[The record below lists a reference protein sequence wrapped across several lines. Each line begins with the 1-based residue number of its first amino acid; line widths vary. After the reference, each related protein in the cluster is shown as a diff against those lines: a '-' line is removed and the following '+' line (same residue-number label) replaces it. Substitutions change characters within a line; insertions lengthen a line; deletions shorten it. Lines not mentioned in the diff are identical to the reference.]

1 MSAYDNPKLI
11 NDQSALAWAAAA
23 QQVSNS
29 VVSAFDKIVK
39 FQNDQKEVSDKKQEV
54 FDIAWNAQSLSQ
66 YQTLSEVSDQLEDA
80 GVQNSIIKNAQDI
93 QKRLMN
99 GIGKEGD
106 KDYKMGSIEAATI
119 LKTRGVDKDEREKL
133 NEIITKANSNLKTT
147 TKTAGIIMTDVAQI
161 EPFKDTPG
169 PGRNQYWQ
177 GNTFAEQL
185 GSQLAG
191 FSLSN
196 MASDG
201 ITLDKKELTL
211 ADNGNQIL
219 TVVNTVSKDNPIIEA
234 WGINIDNKGLG
245 QMVKGKDTSNMYK
258 VNDDGSVTFTF
269 EKDMSNWDGDLL
281 QETELATDYKTI
293 MVDQNVLGPNG
304 KELAEGFSTYLPET
318 VTNSSNGRM
327 QVQTREF
334 VDIKKIDS
342 IMQES
347 LVGRLKGLYNLPPG
361 EKKAYMEQR
370 LGLGDVDISK
380 FAMLNEQQQTDWLRI
395 AEIGKMREQFG
406 LTSTEGVVDLQKR
419 KNPITDKLY
428 TEEEAKEYLNQLPGF
443 NMKRVLVDE
452 DLLEEMTTAGIVGY
466 REGEYA
472 YFEMSEPK
480 TMAKPVRTGNSS
492 NSSINTYRRTQ
503 AGLLQD
509 PTSTMKVQGNK
520 AQYGSEVKRMLVFD
534 ATTRTWL
541 PKVLKSNSVSVPTT
555 LADGTTVRVS
565 SKEEK
570 WVTDTTNPLL
580 QGIDTKNKS
589 AFTGWLGY

>member
-54 FDIAWNAQSLSQ
+54 FDLAWNAQSLSQ

-106 KDYKMGSIEAATI
+106 EDYKMGSIEAATI

-161 EPFKDTPG
+161 EPFKGTPG

-177 GNTFAEQL
+177 GNNFAEQL

-211 ADNGNQIL
+211 DDNGNQIL
-219 TVVNTVSKDNPIIEA
+219 TVVNTVSKDNPIIKN
-234 WGINIDNKGLG
+234 WGINVDNKGLG
-245 QMVKGKDTSNMYK
+245 QMVKGKDTSNMFK

-281 QETELATDYKTI
+281 KETPESTDYKKI
-293 MVDQNVLGPNG
+293 MIDQNILDGND
-304 KELAEGFSTYLPET
+304 LAEGFSTYLPET
-318 VTNSSNGRM
+318 VTSSNNGRM
-327 QVQTREF
+327 MIQTREF

-342 IMQES
+342 IMRED
-347 LVGRLKGLYNLPPG
+347 LVGRLKGLYSLPPG

-370 LGLGDVDISK
+370 LGLGDVDINK
-380 FAMLNEQQQTDWLRI
+380 FAMMNEQQQSDWLEI

-406 LTSTEGVVDLQKR
+406 LTSTESVDDLQKR

-428 TEEEAKEYLNQLPGF
+428 TEEEAKEHLNQLPGF
-443 NMKRVLVDE
+443 NMKRVLVDN

-492 NSSINTYRRTQ
+492 AINTYRSKQ

-509 PTSTMKVQGNK
+509 PTSTQKVQGNK
-520 AQYGSEVKRMLVFD
+520 AQYGSMVKRMLVFD

-541 PKVLKSNSVSVPTT
+541 PKVWKSTSVSVPTT

-580 QGIDTKNKS
+580 EGIDTKNKT

>member
-23 QQVSNS
+23 QQVSSS

-39 FQNDQKEVSDKKQEV
+39 FQNDQKEVSDKKQQV

-161 EPFKDTPG
+161 EPFKGTPG

-177 GNTFAEQL
+177 GNNFAEQL

-211 ADNGNQIL
+211 DDNGNQIL
-219 TVVNTVSKDNPIIEA
+219 TVVNTVSKDNPIIKN
-234 WGINIDNKGLG
+234 WGINVDNKGLG

-342 IMQES
+342 IMKES
-347 LVGRLKGLYNLPPG
+347 LVGRLKGLYSLPPG

-370 LGLGDVDISK
+370 LGLGDVDINK
-380 FAMLNEQQQTDWLRI
+380 FAMMNEQQQSDWLEI

-428 TEEEAKEYLNQLPGF
+428 TEDEAKEYLNQLPGF
-443 NMKRVLVDE
+443 NMKRVLVDD
-452 DLLEEMTTAGIVGY
+452 DLLEEMTTAGVVGY
-466 REGEYA
+466 NKGEYA

-492 NSSINTYRRTQ
+492 AINTYRSKQ

-509 PTSTMKVQGNK
+509 PTSTQKVQGNK
-520 AQYGSEVKRMLVFD
+520 AQYGSMVKRMLVFD

-541 PKVLKSNSVSVPTT
+541 PKVWKSTSVSVPTT

-580 QGIDTKNKS
+580 EGIDTKNKS
-589 AFTGWLGY
+589 AFAGWLGY

>member
-106 KDYKMGSIEAATI
+106 EDYKMGSIEAATI

-161 EPFKDTPG
+161 EPFKGTPG

-196 MASDG
+196 MDSDG
-201 ITLDKKELTL
+201 IKLDKKELTL

-219 TVVNTVSKDNPIIEA
+219 TVVNTVSKDNPIIKN
-234 WGINIDNKGLG
+234 WGINVDNKGLG
-245 QMVKGKDTSNMYK
+245 QMVKGKDTSNMFK

-342 IMQES
+342 IMKES
-347 LVGRLKGLYNLPPG
+347 LVGRLKGLYSLPPG

-370 LGLGDVDISK
+370 LGLGDVDINK
-380 FAMLNEQQQTDWLRI
+380 FAMMNEQQQSDWLEI

-443 NMKRVLVDE
+443 NMKRVLVDD

-466 REGEYA
+466 NKGEYA

-492 NSSINTYRRTQ
+492 AINTYRSKQ

-509 PTSTMKVQGNK
+509 PTSTQKVQGNK
-520 AQYGSEVKRMLVFD
+520 AQYGSMVKRMLVFD

-541 PKVLKSNSVSVPTT
+541 PKVWKSTSVSVPTT

-580 QGIDTKNKS
+580 EGIDTKNKS
-589 AFTGWLGY
+589 AFAGWLGY

>member
-39 FQNDQKEVSDKKQEV
+39 FQNDQKEVSDKKQQV

-106 KDYKMGSIEAATI
+106 EDYKMGSIEAATI

-161 EPFKDTPG
+161 EPFKGTPG

-177 GNTFAEQL
+177 GNNFAEQL

-211 ADNGNQIL
+211 DDNGNQIL
-219 TVVNTVSKDNPIIEA
+219 TVVNTVSKDNPIIKN
-234 WGINIDNKGLG
+234 WGINVDNKGLG
-245 QMVKGKDTSNMYK
+245 QMVKGKDTSNMFK

-281 QETELATDYKTI
+281 KETPESTDYKKI
-293 MVDQNVLGPNG
+293 MIDQNILDGND
-304 KELAEGFSTYLPET
+304 LAEGFSTYLPET
-318 VTNSSNGRM
+318 VTSSNNGRM
-327 QVQTREF
+327 MIQTREF

-342 IMQES
+342 IMRED
-347 LVGRLKGLYNLPPG
+347 LVGRLKGLYSLPPG

-370 LGLGDVDISK
+370 LGLGDVDINK
-380 FAMLNEQQQTDWLRI
+380 FAMMNEQQQSDWLEI

-428 TEEEAKEYLNQLPGF
+428 TEEEAKEHLNQLPGF
-443 NMKRVLVDE
+443 NMKRVLVDD
-452 DLLEEMTTAGIVGY
+452 DLLEEMTTAGVVGY
-466 REGEYA
+466 NKGEYA

-492 NSSINTYRRTQ
+492 AINTYRSKQ

-509 PTSTMKVQGNK
+509 PTSTQKVQGNK
-520 AQYGSEVKRMLVFD
+520 AQYGSMVKRMLVFD
-534 ATTRTWL
+534 AATRTWL
-541 PKVLKSNSVSVPTT
+541 PKVWKSTSVSVPTT

-580 QGIDTKNKS
+580 EGIDTKNKS
-589 AFTGWLGY
+589 AFAGWLGY

>member
-39 FQNDQKEVSDKKQEV
+39 FQNDQKEVSDKKQQV

-161 EPFKDTPG
+161 EPFKGTPG

-196 MASDG
+196 MNSDG

-219 TVVNTVSKDNPIIEA
+219 TVVNTVSKDSPIIEA
-234 WGINIDNKGLG
+234 WGINVDNKGLG

-342 IMQES
+342 IMKES
-347 LVGRLKGLYNLPPG
+347 LVGRLKGLYSLPPG

-370 LGLGDVDISK
+370 LGLGEVDINK
-380 FAMLNEQQQTDWLRI
+380 FAMLNEQQQSDWLEI

-428 TEEEAKEYLNQLPGF
+428 TEDEAKEYLNQLPGF
-443 NMKRVLVDE
+443 NMKRVLVDD
-452 DLLEEMTTAGIVGY
+452 DLLEEMTTAGVVGY
-466 REGEYA
+466 NKGEYA

-492 NSSINTYRRTQ
+492 AINTYRSKQ

-509 PTSTMKVQGNK
+509 PTSTQKVQGNK
-520 AQYGSEVKRMLVFD
+520 AQYGSMVKRMLVFD
-534 ATTRTWL
+534 AATRTWL
-541 PKVLKSNSVSVPTT
+541 PKVWKSTSVSVPTT

-580 QGIDTKNKS
+580 EGIDTKNKS
-589 AFTGWLGY
+589 AFAGWLGY

>member
-11 NDQSALAWAAAA
+11 NDKSALAWAAAA
-23 QQVSNS
+23 QQVSSTIVNT
-29 VVSAFDKIVK
+29 FEGIVK
-39 FQNDQKEVSDKKQEV
+39 FQNDQKVISDKKQEV
-54 FDIAWNAQSLSQ
+54 FDLAWNAQSLSQ

-106 KDYKMGSIEAATI
+106 EDYKMGSIEAATI

-161 EPFKDTPG
+161 EPFKGTPG

-177 GNTFAEQL
+177 GNNFAEQL

-196 MASDG
+196 MSSDG
-201 ITLDKKELTL
+201 IKLDKKELTL

-219 TVVNTVSKDNPIIEA
+219 TVVNTVSKDNPIIKN
-234 WGINIDNKGLG
+234 WGINVDNKGLG
-245 QMVKGKDTSNMYK
+245 QMVKGKDTSNMFK

-342 IMQES
+342 IMKES
-347 LVGRLKGLYNLPPG
+347 LVGRLKGLYSLPPG

-370 LGLGDVDISK
+370 LGLGDVDINK
-380 FAMLNEQQQTDWLRI
+380 FAMMNEQQQTDWLEI

-480 TMAKPVRTGNSS
+480 TMAKPQRSRGLTALQQTALSNRNAQINRFENTNFRGDVFSAAMSGRLSKPQASDRKIMSSGDNWKPMIWVKSSVDGVTG
-492 NSSINTYRRTQ
+492 
-503 AGLLQD
+503 AG
-509 PTSTMKVQGNK
+509 
-520 AQYGSEVKRMLVFD
+520 A
-534 ATTRTWL
+534 W
-541 PKVLKSNSVSVPTT
+541 VPTKHNGKASFT
-555 LADGTTVRVS
+555 NDERAQL
-565 SKEEK
+565 
-570 WVTDTTNPLL
+570 TDYVDL
-580 QGIDTKNKS
+580 Q
-589 AFTGWLGY
+589 

>member
-23 QQVSNS
+23 QQVSSS

-39 FQNDQKEVSDKKQEV
+39 FQNDQKEVSDKKQQV

-161 EPFKDTPG
+161 EPFKGTPG

-177 GNTFAEQL
+177 GNNFAEQL

-211 ADNGNQIL
+211 DDNGNQIL
-219 TVVNTVSKDNPIIEA
+219 TVVNTVSKDNPIIKN
-234 WGINIDNKGLG
+234 WGINVDNKGLG

-342 IMQES
+342 IMKES
-347 LVGRLKGLYNLPPG
+347 LVGRLKGLYSLPPG

-370 LGLGDVDISK
+370 LGLGEVDINK
-380 FAMLNEQQQTDWLRI
+380 FAMLNEQQQSDWLEI

-428 TEEEAKEYLNQLPGF
+428 TEDEAKEYLNQLPGF
-443 NMKRVLVDE
+443 NMKRVLVDD
-452 DLLEEMTTAGIVGY
+452 DLLEEMTTAGVVGY
-466 REGEYA
+466 NKGEYA

-492 NSSINTYRRTQ
+492 AINTYRSKQ

-509 PTSTMKVQGNK
+509 PTSTQKVQGNK
-520 AQYGSEVKRMLVFD
+520 AQYGSMVKRMLVFD
-534 ATTRTWL
+534 AATRTWL
-541 PKVLKSNSVSVPTT
+541 PKVWKSTSVSVPTT

-580 QGIDTKNKS
+580 EGIDTKNKS
-589 AFTGWLGY
+589 AFAGWLGY

>member
-23 QQVSNS
+23 QQVSSS

-39 FQNDQKEVSDKKQEV
+39 FQNDQKEVSDKKQQV

-161 EPFKDTPG
+161 EPFKGTPG

-177 GNTFAEQL
+177 GNNFAEQL

-196 MASDG
+196 MTSDG

-211 ADNGNQIL
+211 DDNGNQIL
-219 TVVNTVSKDNPIIEA
+219 TVVNTVSKDNPIIKK
-234 WGINIDNKGLG
+234 WGINVDNKGLG
-245 QMVKGKDTSNMYK
+245 QMVKGKDTSNMFK

-342 IMQES
+342 IMKES
-347 LVGRLKGLYNLPPG
+347 LVGRLKGLYSLPPG

-370 LGLGDVDISK
+370 LGLGDVDINK
-380 FAMLNEQQQTDWLRI
+380 FAMMNEQQQSDWLEI

-443 NMKRVLVDE
+443 NMKRVLVDD
-452 DLLEEMTTAGIVGY
+452 DLLEEMTTAGVVGY
-466 REGEYA
+466 NKGEYA

-492 NSSINTYRRTQ
+492 AINTYRSKQ

-509 PTSTMKVQGNK
+509 PTSTQKVQGNK
-520 AQYGSEVKRMLVFD
+520 AQYGSMVKRMLVFD
-534 ATTRTWL
+534 AATRTWL
-541 PKVLKSNSVSVPTT
+541 PKVWKSTSVSVPTT

-580 QGIDTKNKS
+580 EGIDTKNKS
-589 AFTGWLGY
+589 AFAGWLGY

>member
-23 QQVSNS
+23 QQVSSS

-161 EPFKDTPG
+161 EPFKGTPG

-177 GNTFAEQL
+177 GNNFAEQL

-211 ADNGNQIL
+211 DDNGNQIL
-219 TVVNTVSKDNPIIEA
+219 TVVNTVSKDNPIIKN
-234 WGINIDNKGLG
+234 WGINVDNKGLG

-342 IMQES
+342 IMKES
-347 LVGRLKGLYNLPPG
+347 LVGRLKGLYSLPPG

-370 LGLGDVDISK
+370 LGLGEVDINK
-380 FAMLNEQQQTDWLRI
+380 FAMLNEQQQSDWLEI

-443 NMKRVLVDE
+443 NMKRVLVDN
-452 DLLEEMTTAGIVGY
+452 DLLEEMETAGVVGY

-492 NSSINTYRRTQ
+492 AINTYRSKQ

-509 PTSTMKVQGNK
+509 PTSTQKVQGNK
-520 AQYGSEVKRMLVFD
+520 AQYGSMVKRMLVFD
-534 ATTRTWL
+534 AATRTWL
-541 PKVLKSNSVSVPTT
+541 PKVWKSTSVSVPTT

-580 QGIDTKNKS
+580 EGIDTKNKS
-589 AFTGWLGY
+589 AFAGWLGY

>member
-23 QQVSNS
+23 QQVSSS

-54 FDIAWNAQSLSQ
+54 FDLAWNAQSLSQ

-106 KDYKMGSIEAATI
+106 EDYKMGSIEAATI

-161 EPFKDTPG
+161 EPFKGTPG

-177 GNTFAEQL
+177 GNNFAEQL

-211 ADNGNQIL
+211 DDNGNQIL
-219 TVVNTVSKDNPIIEA
+219 TVVNTVSKDNAIIKK
-234 WGINIDNKGLG
+234 WGIDVDSNNFDPIVGRSADK
-245 QMVKGKDTSNMYK
+245 SNMYK
-258 VNDDGSVTFTF
+258 VNKDGTVTFTF
-269 EKDMSNWDGDLL
+269 QKNMSNWDGDLL

-318 VTNSSNGRM
+318 VTNASNGRM

-342 IMQES
+342 IMNES
-347 LVGRLKGLYNLPPG
+347 LVGRLTSLYNLPPS

-380 FAMLNEQQQTDWLRI
+380 FAMLGKDKQKEWLRI
-395 AEIGKMREQFG
+395 AELGKMREQFG

-443 NMKRVLVDE
+443 NMKRVLVDD
-452 DLLEEMTTAGIVGY
+452 DLLEEMTTAGVVGY
-466 REGEYA
+466 NKGEYA

-492 NSSINTYRRTQ
+492 AINTYRSKQ

-509 PTSTMKVQGNK
+509 PTSTQKVQGNK
-520 AQYGSEVKRMLVFD
+520 AQYGSMVKRMLVFD
-534 ATTRTWL
+534 AATRTWL
-541 PKVLKSNSVSVPTT
+541 PKVWKSTSVSVPTT

-580 QGIDTKNKS
+580 EGIDTKNKS
-589 AFTGWLGY
+589 AFAGWLGY

>member
-39 FQNDQKEVSDKKQEV
+39 FQNDQKEVSDKKQQV

-106 KDYKMGSIEAATI
+106 EDYKMGSIEAATI

-161 EPFKDTPG
+161 EPFKGTPG

-196 MASDG
+196 MNSDG

-219 TVVNTVSKDNPIIEA
+219 TVVNTVSKDSPIIEA
-234 WGINIDNKGLG
+234 WGINVDNKGLG

-342 IMQES
+342 IMKES
-347 LVGRLKGLYNLPPG
+347 LVGRLKGLYSLPPG

-370 LGLGDVDISK
+370 LGLGEVDINK
-380 FAMLNEQQQTDWLRI
+380 FAMLNEQQQSDWLEI

-428 TEEEAKEYLNQLPGF
+428 TEDEAKEYLNQLPGF
-443 NMKRVLVDE
+443 NMKRVLVDD
-452 DLLEEMTTAGIVGY
+452 DLLEEMTTAGVVGY
-466 REGEYA
+466 NKGEYA

-492 NSSINTYRRTQ
+492 AINTYRSKQ

-509 PTSTMKVQGNK
+509 PTSTQKVQGNK
-520 AQYGSEVKRMLVFD
+520 AQYGSMVKRMLVFD
-534 ATTRTWL
+534 AATRTWL
-541 PKVLKSNSVSVPTT
+541 PKVWKSTSVSVPTT

-580 QGIDTKNKS
+580 EGIDTKNKS
-589 AFTGWLGY
+589 AFAGWLGY

>member
-106 KDYKMGSIEAATI
+106 EDYKMGSIEAATI

-161 EPFKDTPG
+161 EPFKGTPG

-177 GNTFAEQL
+177 GNNFAEQL

-211 ADNGNQIL
+211 DDNGNQIL
-219 TVVNTVSKDNPIIEA
+219 TVVNTVSKDNPIIKN
-234 WGINIDNKGLG
+234 WGINVDNKGLG

-342 IMQES
+342 IMKES
-347 LVGRLKGLYNLPPG
+347 LVGRLKGLYSLPPG

-370 LGLGDVDISK
+370 LGLGEVDINK
-380 FAMLNEQQQTDWLRI
+380 FAMLNEQQQSDWLEI

-443 NMKRVLVDE
+443 NMKRVLVDN
-452 DLLEEMTTAGIVGY
+452 DLLEEMATAGVVGY

-492 NSSINTYRRTQ
+492 AINTYRSKQ

-509 PTSTMKVQGNK
+509 PTSTQKVQGNK
-520 AQYGSEVKRMLVFD
+520 AQYGSMVKRMLVFD

-541 PKVLKSNSVSVPTT
+541 PKVWKSTSVSVPTT

-580 QGIDTKNKS
+580 EGIDTKNKS
-589 AFTGWLGY
+589 AFAGWLGY

>member
-23 QQVSNS
+23 QQVSSS

-106 KDYKMGSIEAATI
+106 EDYKMGSIEAATI

-161 EPFKDTPG
+161 EPFKGTPG

-177 GNTFAEQL
+177 GNNFPEQL

-191 FSLSN
+191 FSLAN
-196 MASDG
+196 MSSDG

-211 ADNGNQIL
+211 DDNGNQIL
-219 TVVNTVSKDNPIIEA
+219 TVVNTVSKDNPIIKN
-234 WGINIDNKGLG
+234 WGINVDNKGLG
-245 QMVKGKDTSNMYK
+245 QMVKGKDTSNMFK

-281 QETELATDYKTI
+281 KETPESTDYKKI
-293 MVDQNVLGPNG
+293 MIDQNILDGND
-304 KELAEGFSTYLPET
+304 LAEGFSTYLPET
-318 VTNSSNGRM
+318 VTSSNNGRM
-327 QVQTREF
+327 MIQTREF

-342 IMQES
+342 IMRED
-347 LVGRLKGLYNLPPG
+347 LVGRLKGLYSLPPG

-370 LGLGDVDISK
+370 LGLGDVDINK
-380 FAMLNEQQQTDWLRI
+380 FAMLNEQQQSDWLEI

-443 NMKRVLVDE
+443 NMKRVLVDD

-466 REGEYA
+466 NKGEYA

-492 NSSINTYRRTQ
+492 AINTYRSKQ

-509 PTSTMKVQGNK
+509 PTSTQKVQGNK
-520 AQYGSEVKRMLVFD
+520 AQYGSMVKRMLVFD
-534 ATTRTWL
+534 AATRTWL
-541 PKVLKSNSVSVPTT
+541 PKVWKSTSVSVPTT

-580 QGIDTKNKS
+580 EGIDTKNKS
-589 AFTGWLGY
+589 AFAGWLGY

>member
-66 YQTLSEVSDQLEDA
+66 YQTLSTVSDQLEDA

-93 QKRLMN
+93 QKKLMN

-106 KDYKMGSIEAATI
+106 KDYVMGSIEAATI

-161 EPFKDTPG
+161 EPFKGTPG

-196 MASDG
+196 MDSDG

-219 TVVNTVSKDNPIIEA
+219 TVVNTVSKDNPIIKN
-234 WGINIDNKGLG
+234 WGINVDNKGLG

-342 IMQES
+342 IMKES
-347 LVGRLKGLYNLPPG
+347 LVGRLKGLYSLPPG

-370 LGLGDVDISK
+370 LGLGDVDINK
-380 FAMLNEQQQTDWLRI
+380 FAMLNQQQQSDWLEI

-443 NMKRVLVDE
+443 NMKRVLVD
-452 DLLEEMTTAGIVGY
+452 DDILEEMTTAGIVGY
-466 REGEYA
+466 NKGEYA

-492 NSSINTYRRTQ
+492 AINTYRSKQ

-509 PTSTMKVQGNK
+509 PTSTQKVQGNK
-520 AQYGSEVKRMLVFD
+520 AQYGSMVKRMLVFD

-541 PKVLKSNSVSVPTT
+541 PKVWKSTSVSVPTT

-580 QGIDTKNKS
+580 EGIDTKNKT

>member
-23 QQVSNS
+23 QQVSSS

-54 FDIAWNAQSLSQ
+54 FDLAWNAQSLSQ

-161 EPFKDTPG
+161 EPFKGTPG

-196 MASDG
+196 MNSDG

-219 TVVNTVSKDNPIIEA
+219 TVVNTVSKDNPIIKN
-234 WGINIDNKGLG
+234 WGINVDNKGLG

-342 IMQES
+342 IMKES
-347 LVGRLKGLYNLPPG
+347 LVGRLKGLYSLPPG

-370 LGLGDVDISK
+370 LGLGEVDINK
-380 FAMLNEQQQTDWLRI
+380 FAMLNEQQQSDWLEI

-428 TEEEAKEYLNQLPGF
+428 TEDEAKEYLNQLPGF
-443 NMKRVLVDE
+443 NMKRVLVDD
-452 DLLEEMTTAGIVGY
+452 DLLEEMTTAGVVGY
-466 REGEYA
+466 NKGEYA

-492 NSSINTYRRTQ
+492 AINTYRSKQ

-509 PTSTMKVQGNK
+509 PTSTQKVQGNK
-520 AQYGSEVKRMLVFD
+520 AQYGSMVKRMLVFD
-534 ATTRTWL
+534 AATRTWL
-541 PKVLKSNSVSVPTT
+541 PKVWKSTSVSVPTT

-580 QGIDTKNKS
+580 EGIDTKNKS
-589 AFTGWLGY
+589 AFAGWLGY